1 MATQID
7 PVNNIKVKVILQ
19 VFSFLSF
26 FLENRCELTNL
37 LPFCSFFLVGA
48 RFKYCQISRSIQQI
62 FSKYRA
68 IEKKFK

>member
-37 LPFCSFFLVGA
+37 ARNAFMTGFYMKVYKLMAKKQNKLV
-48 RFKYCQISRSIQQI
+48 S
-62 FSKYRA
+62 
-68 IEKKFK
+68 